1 MPHRQLPNSVPTVIR
16 LLTTARDQW
25 KNTPNAADRAISA
38 DHWAQLDDANPN
50 SFLNQFL
57 GEASAVHLAEAAQS
71 PLTDADAKAIAKLT
85 QCISHFYQVFDRA
98 VARGTFTAG
107 ERLYYGRDASATSL
121 PDLSSYQA
129 VFEAG
134 DNVVKGEA
142 ARQTAEGAA
151 YVPMALPSAAEVGA
165 LLTQC
170 KAADAASGKAQKATG
185 DKRGL
190 VNADYPTAQK
200 LAVDICD
207 TVEFFYRNLTD
218 DATRR
223 VNCERWGVVYIFD
236 DNTARAHPAH
246 AAGHPANTDAADHL
260 TRPPPLP
267 AAPRRQRR
275 R

>member
-1 MPHRQLPNSVPTVIR
+1 MPSRRIPNSVPTVIR
-16 LLTTARDQW
+16 LLTTARDEW

-38 DHWAQLDDANPN
+38 DQWTQLDDSNPN
-50 SFLNQFL
+50 SFLNRFL
-57 GEASAVHLAEAAQS
+57 AEASAVHLAEAAQV
-71 PLTDADAKAIAKLT
+71 PLSDADAKAVAKLT
-85 QCISHFYQVFDRA
+85 RCISHFYQVFDRA

-107 ERLYYGRDASATSL
+107 ERIFYGRDASATSL

-142 ARQTAEGAA
+142 ARQAAEAAA
-151 YVPMALPSAAEVGA
+151 YVPMAMPGAAEVGA

-170 KAADAASGKAQKATG
+170 KTADVASGKAQKATG

-190 VNADYPTAQK
+190 VNADYPAAQQ

-207 TVEFFYRNLTD
+207 TVEFFYRKIAD

-223 VNCERWGVVYIFD
+223 VNCERWGVAYIFD
-236 DNTARAHPAH
+236 GNNPPA
-246 AAGHPANTDAADHL
+246 PTPP
-260 TRPPPLP
+260 TPPTTTPPPTPP
-267 AAPRRQRR
+267 AT
-275 R
+275 